1 MGFRE
6 NVRDEISYKGL
17 QIKEVAARV
26 GISYGSF
33 LSYVDARAVLPNV
46 EIAVRIAQVLGVST
60 EYLVTGKNLSG
71 EVDMSY
77 LKPYKHFIKELS
89 QLSQESWEKL
99 EPLFMAMVQ
108 QEKKI
113 DEKKNEEKISIG

>member
-71 EVDMSY
+71 EVDTSY